1 MPRNKVQQDSNE
13 KRAEILDAAR
23 KLFMEVGYDATSM
36 AAIAT
41 SAGVS
46 ANTIYWYFKDKDE
59 LLIAVLDT
67 ELEQGLTALRPGAA
81 ADPLGR
87 LLMVVN
93 QLQQASHLVATVHAR
108 MLKSSSIN
116 AWHERF
122 HRLSEDLIL
131 AELRQAG
138 IPPKKAKALM
148 KIWIFTIE
156 GLLAHPMTD
165 AEKREICSVLVSEA
179 AAHGNLVAR
188 TFGRRL

>member
-23 KLFMEVGYDATSM
+23 KLFMEVGYEATSM

-41 SAGVS
+41 SSGVA

-59 LLIAVLDT
+59 LLIAVLDA
-67 ELEQGLTALRPGAA
+67 ELEQGLIAFRRRAA
-81 ADPLGR
+81 TDPLGR
-87 LLMVVN
+87 LLGAVN

-108 MLKSSSIN
+108 MLKSPSIN

-122 HRLSEDLIL
+122 HKLSEDLIL
-131 AELRQAG
+131 TELRQAG
-138 IPPKKAKALM
+138 VSPEKAKSLM
-148 KIWIFTIE
+148 KIWVFTVE
-156 GLLAHPMTD
+156 GLLAHSMTD
-165 AEKREICSVLVSEA
+165 AEKREICSTLISDA

-188 TFGRRL
+188 AFGRRL